1 MFNPYFKN
9 TYWFIGYLT
18 IWLIIIILQFILL
31 TVSADISITYTIVDT
46 VIFNILF
53 ALIGLSLWF
62 PVKFISFEHNS
73 PIRILIN
80 HTVGALTVSAIWV
93 GLSYFFVSYSIS
105 LTYNESNFL
114 YSSLFVR
121 YIIGVLYYI
130 IIVTVNYMII
140 YYNNFKDRLLK
151 EAELQSLV
159 KEAELRSLKYQINP
173 HFIFNSLNSISS
185 LTITDPTKAQEMT
198 IKLSTFIRS
207 TLSKTDTQLTKLS
220 DELKNVKLY
229 LEIEKIRFEGKFNY
243 LENVDKT
250 CCDLLVPNMLLQPVF
265 ENAIKHGVYES
276 LDVVDIITNCTKEDD
291 YIKIIVQ
298 NNYDKDSVPR
308 KGEGIGLKNIKNRLE
323 LMYKQTNLL
332 TINKTESLF
341 TVTIFIP
348 LKVN

>member
-18 IWLIIIILQFILL
+18 IWIIIIFLQFILL
-31 TVSADISITYTIVDT
+31 AVSTDISIAYTLIDT
-46 VIFNILF
+46 VIFNSLF

-73 PIRILIN
+73 PIRVLIN

-93 GLSYFFVSYSIS
+93 GLAYFFVSYSIT
-105 LTYNESNFL
+105 LTHAESNFL
-114 YSSLFVR
+114 YSSLFIR

-130 IIVTVNYMII
+130 IIVAVDYIII
-140 YYNNFKDRLLK
+140 YYNNFKDKLLK
-151 EAELQSLV
+151 EAELKRLV
-159 KEAELRSLKYQINP
+159 KEAELKSLKYQINP

-185 LTITDPTKAQEMT
+185 LTITDPSKAQEMT
-198 IKLSTFIRS
+198 IKLSSFIRS
-207 TLSKTDTQLTKLS
+207 TLSKTDTQMTILS
-220 DELKNVKLY
+220 EELKNVKLY
-229 LEIEKIRFEGKFNY
+229 LEIEKIRFEGKFHY

-250 CCDLLVPNMLLQPVF
+250 CYDLLVPNMLLQPVF

-276 LDVVDIITNCTKEDD
+276 LDIVDIITNCTKEED
-291 YIKIIVQ
+291 YMKIVVQ

-323 LMYKQTNLL
+323 LMYKQSNLL
-332 TINKTESLF
+332 TINKTDSLF
-341 TVTIFIP
+341 TVTIYIP